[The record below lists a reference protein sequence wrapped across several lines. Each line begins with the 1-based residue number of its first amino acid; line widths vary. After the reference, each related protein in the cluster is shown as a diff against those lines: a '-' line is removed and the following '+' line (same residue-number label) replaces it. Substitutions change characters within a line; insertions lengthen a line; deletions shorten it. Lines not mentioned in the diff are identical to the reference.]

1 MLKLQNATVGWLVP
15 ILGSD
20 GSLLYNQSL
29 FESLS
34 ERCHSFRVFTTEF
47 HGDKELLQFQLE
59 CLGGIRRMY
68 PPERIANK
76 GTQGRL
82 DEVSLINPAVMAPL
96 RDYRPDLLIMNEFSL
111 LSLYA
116 IIYRL
121 LFNGV
126 RVLLVMETRPRFAQN
141 RLISLLR
148 RLLRTAIAN
157 NVDIMLTNNTEGHDY
172 LVDVLHAPDRNI
184 VVRPYIVSDMALMSG
199 IATEDLCK
207 SQSGKLHDP
216 IRFLFVGRLAE
227 LKGLQYVLEAM
238 RLLMHQYPGR
248 FIFDVVGNG
257 PYRENLEQQ
266 SHALGLS
273 DHVIFHGK
281 QPYSGLWAWY
291 KKADV
296 FLFPTLGDYRALAP
310 FEAISMGLPII
321 ASIHDGG
328 IGETVDEGRNGFS
341 IEPRD
346 TKALVEILS
355 RFLESPAI
363 IPHFSR
369 RSLEIAS
376 AYTLDKA
383 VDSLAYACERALHS

>member
-1 MLKLQNATVGWLVP
+1 MKFKV
-15 ILGSD
+15 
-20 GSLLYNQSL
+20 
-29 FESLS
+29 
-34 ERCHSFRVFTTEF
+34 
-47 HGDKELLQFQLE
+47 E

-68 PPERIANK
+68 PPERIANQ

-82 DEVSLINPAVMAPL
+82 DEICLINPAVMAPL
-96 RDYRPDLLIMNEFSL
+96 RYYRPDLLITNEFSL

-126 RVLLVMETRPRFAQN
+126 RVLLVMETRPCFAQN
-141 RLISLLR
+141 KLISLLR
-148 RLLRTAIAN
+148 RVLRTAVAN
-157 NVDIMLTNNTEGHDY
+157 NVDVILTNNLEGQDY
-172 LVDVLHAPDRNI
+172 LVDVLHAPERNI
-184 VVRPYIVSDMALMSG
+184 VVRPYVVSDMALMSG
-199 IATEDLCK
+199 IARNDLCK
-207 SQSGKLHDP
+207 GQPSRKSP
-216 IRFLFVGRLAE
+216 PTIRFLFVGRLVE
-227 LKGLQYVLEAM
+227 LKGLQYVLDGM
-238 RLLMHQYPGR
+238 KLLMHKYRGR
-248 FIFDVVGNG
+248 FIFDVVGDG

-273 DHVIFHGK
+273 DHVVFHGK

-291 KKADV
+291 KEADV

-310 FEAISMGLPII
+310 FEAISMALPII